1 MRVLVCGSR
10 HFNSYWK
17 FIHEMDLISEEKD
30 FDNNQPITI
39 ISGEA
44 RGADTLAKRYAEE
57 CGWNYEGYPADWNTY
72 GKRAGP
78 IRNRQMLVEGKPD
91 LVVAFLSPDSRGT
104 KNMIEQ
110 AKKAGIETM
119 VVDVS

>member
-10 HFNSYWK
+10 HFNDYAK
-17 FIHEMDLISEEKD
+17 LCNEMDKLPLDE
-30 FDNNQPITI
+30 NQPITI

-78 IRNRQMLVEGKPD
+78 IRNRRMLVEGKPE
-91 LVVAFLSPDSRGT
+91 LVVAFLAPDSRGT
-104 KNMIEQ
+104 QNMIDQ
-110 AKKAGIETM
+110 SKKAGVEVY
-119 VVDVS
+119 VVEIA

>member
-30 FDNNQPITI
+30 FDNNPPITI